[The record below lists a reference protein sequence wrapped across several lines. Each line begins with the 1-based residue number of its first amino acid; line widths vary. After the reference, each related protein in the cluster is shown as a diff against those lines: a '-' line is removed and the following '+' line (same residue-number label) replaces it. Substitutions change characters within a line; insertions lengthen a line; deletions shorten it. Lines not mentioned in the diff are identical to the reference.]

1 MKRRNFIK
9 LSATAS
15 AIGLSPIEIHT
26 ALEPLLTLSC
36 PNVSNRKL
44 VLINLSGGNDGL
56 NTVIPLDQ
64 YSAYANLRPNIKI
77 PETGGLSYLNLDMSL
92 PSNQQIGLNPAL
104 TGLKS
109 LYDAGWLR
117 ILQSV
122 GYPSQNRSHFKSGD
136 IYMTGNDG
144 NFNLN
149 GTNSGWIGRFMELYY
164 PSEITEPY
172 PLAIQIGSDKTSLG
186 FHGVEEHGLSLNL
199 TGQDPAGFYSI
210 LNGLGGQA
218 PNTFPNSDYGTEL
231 AFIAGVDALSNT
243 HAASISDAFNSGTNT
258 STYPDT
264 DLADQL
270 KTVAKLI
277 SGNLKTK
284 VYMVRIS
291 GFDTHN
297 NQIQGLDDPLGKHY
311 NLLNELSEAITA
323 FVNDLNQQGIGEDVS
338 GLTYSEFGRKAGE
351 NGNMGTDHGQIS
363 PAFVFGEAIE
373 GGVSGLNVDLSEATS
388 DNNFQLSAVQYDYR
402 QTVATLLQDFLGAQ
416 NSVIDSTFFN
426 YSSLPSATSFTTS
439 KIDELIKPLSKV
451 SEGCLNKTLAVNEF
465 DTTPKELKKWQVY
478 PNPFRDI
485 ITIFGLEEVYEIEY
499 KIINNIGSTILY
511 DKMIVNGSSVKINL
525 SNLITGMYFIQIKK
539 GFYRE
544 LHKILKI

>member
-9 LSATAS
+9 LSATAT
-15 AIGLSPIEIHT
+15 AIGLSPLEIHA
-26 ALEPLLTLSC
+26 ALKPLLTLNC
-36 PNVSNRKL
+36 PDASNRKL

-64 YSAYANLRPNIKI
+64 YSTYANLRPTIKI
-77 PETGGLSYLNLDMSL
+77 PETGLSYITLDTNL

-109 LYDAGWLR
+109 LYDLGWLR

-144 NFNLN
+144 NSSLN
-149 GTNSGWIGRFMELYY
+149 GTDSGWIGRFMELYY
-164 PSEITEPY
+164 PSEISEPY

-186 FHGVEEHGLSLNL
+186 FHGVVEHGLSLNL

-218 PNTFPNSDYGTEL
+218 PTTFPNSDFGTEL

-243 HAASISDAFNSGTNT
+243 HAASISDAFNSGTNA

-277 SGNLKTK
+277 SGDLQTK

-297 NQIQGLDDPLGKHY
+297 NQIQGVDDPLGKHY

-323 FVNDLNQQGIGEDVS
+323 FVTDLNSQGIGENVS

-373 GGVSGLNVDLSEATS
+373 GGVSGLNVDLSEATL
-388 DNNFQLSAVQYDYR
+388 DNNYQISEVQYDYR

-426 YSSLPSATSFTTS
+426 YSALPSPTSFTNS
-439 KIDELIKPLSKV
+439 KIDELIKETSKIP
-451 SEGCLNKTLAVNEF
+451 EECLNKTLGIDDFE
-465 DTTPKELKKWQVY
+465 TTPKDLKRWQVY

-485 ITIFGLEEVYEIEY
+485 ITIFGLEDVYEIEY
-499 KIINNIGSTILY
+499 KIINGTGSTLLI
-511 DKMIVNGSSVKINL
+511 DKLPVNGASVKINL
-525 SNLITGMYFIQIKK
+525 SNLIPGVYFIQIKK

-544 LHKILKI
+544 LHKIIKI